1 MFDNGQVFAPH
12 QSAEVFAAESGTGSR
27 RVYFAWKRTFDVAG
41 GLALLS
47 LMIVAAGVLLLLNP
61 FFNSG
66 SLFYV
71 QDRMGLGCRK
81 FRALKFRTM
90 LAEDAVERGAFDGL
104 EHHRITALGRFLRRS
119 RIDELPQAINVLVG
133 DMSLI
138 GPRPDFYP
146 HAMVYLDGVP
156 GYRDRH
162 AMRPGISGFAQIKH
176 GYIEGIE
183 GVRRKVRADLQYA
196 ARASV
201 AFDLW
206 IAWQTVKV
214 ILGRK
219 GM

>member
-12 QSAEVFAAESGTGSR
+12 RSAGVFATETGLGSR
-27 RVYFAWKRTFDVAG
+27 RGYRAWKRVFDVAG
-41 GLALLS
+41 GLALLV
-47 LMIVAAGVLLLLNP
+47 LMLVAASVLLILNP
-61 FFNSG
+61 FFNTG
-66 SLFYV
+66 SLFYM
-71 QDRMGLGCRK
+71 QDRMGRGCEK
-81 FRALKFRTM
+81 FTAIKFRTM
-90 LAEDAVERGAFDGL
+90 LAEETTQRGAFDAL
-104 EHHRITALGRFLRRS
+104 EHHRITGLGRFLRRS